1 MTNGSLAANRRTVIS
16 MTASILTAG
25 VLLLYVS
32 WLYNRL
38 VTLQSRTRNAWAQV
52 DVQLRRRSDLVPNLV
67 KCVKGYVAHESRT
80 LTTMIELRRQAVAA
94 ATSIAARAV
103 AETELA
109 RSLRLLLATAE
120 AVPRLRASENMLELQ
135 EELRATENR
144 IAFARQHYNDSVM
157 EYNAAVASVP
167 ASLIARLFV
176 FTPAT
181 MFSASDIEG
190 RDALLLGLSAK

>member
-1 MTNGSLAANRRTVIS
+1 

-25 VLLLYVS
+25 ALLLYVS

-38 VTLQSRTRNAWAQV
+38 VTLRSRTRNAWAQV

-67 KCVKGYVAHESRT
+67 KCVKGYVAHENRT

-109 RSLRLLLATAE
+109 QSFRLLLATAE

-167 ASLIARLFV
+167 ASVIARLFA

-181 MFSASDIEG
+181 MFSVSDIEG
-190 RDALLLGLSAK
+190 RDALLLGVSAK